1 MSFEVTLGIQRI
13 EHHDVKVKF
22 REAVRAVII
31 DGDKILLVHS
41 NLGDYKLPGGGVMQN
56 ESHTEALIREIA
68 EETGYLNTLV
78 GDKVGVII
86 ERQIDEYDQSA
97 IFQMTSHY
105 YRCNLPGEK
114 GKQNLDDY
122 ELLQEY
128 TPKWVNID
136 DAIKQ
141 NQKMIQK
148 FPQNRWIY
156 RENCVLTELKNNKF
170 RCKGLE

>member
-1 MSFEVTLGIQRI
+1 MSFEVALGIQRT

-41 NLGDYKLPGGGVMQN
+41 NLGDYKFPGGGLMQN
-56 ESHTEALIREIA
+56 ESHSEALIREIA
-68 EETGYLNTLV
+68 EETGYLSTLV

-86 ERQIDEYDQSA
+86 EKQIDEYDQDA

-105 YRCNLPGEK
+105 YRCNLQGER

-122 ELLQEY
+122 ELQQEY
-128 TPKWVNID
+128 TPKWVHID

-148 FPQNRWIY
+148 FPQNGWIH
-156 RENCVLTELKNNKF
+156 RENYVLMKLKKQQIHMD
-170 RCKGLE
+170 